1 MQKYRKSFE
10 SSELGRLHAMLPLK
24 EMAEQLASA
33 FPKKHPQG
41 NTPMFPPEGEIAL
54 MFLKSYTGQSDDGLV
69 EMLNGNIYMQ
79 MFCGVF
85 IDPDHPIKNG
95 KIVPRIC
102 EDAQENA
109 CKNTKTSETAP
120 QTP

>member
-69 EMLNGNIYMQ
+69 EMLNGNIHMQ

-95 KIVPRIC
+95 NFHAKKLHNYQLQHY
-102 EDAQENA
+102 A
-109 CKNTKTSETAP
+109 SHS
-120 QTP
+120 

>member
-1 MQKYRKSFE
+1 MDPSRTVV
-10 SSELGRLHAMLPLK
+10 L
-24 EMAEQLASA
+24 
-33 FPKKHPQG
+33 
-41 NTPMFPPEGEIAL
+41 PMFPPEGEIAL

-95 KIVPRIC
+95 KIVSAIRNRLAKALDVKKLQKVLFEKWKP
-102 EDAQENA
+102 EL
-109 CKNTKTSETAP
+109 KNQDRCLSDFS
-120 QTP
+120 

>member
-1 MQKYRKSFE
+1 
-10 SSELGRLHAMLPLK
+10 
-24 EMAEQLASA
+24 
-33 FPKKHPQG
+33 
-41 NTPMFPPEGEIAL
+41 MFPPEGEIAL